1 MSRPLFTFHEF
12 FAGGGMAR
20 LGLGE
25 TWRPLFANDFDPAK
39 TLAYKA
45 NFGDDGFRTRD
56 IWDLKSADI
65 PGRADVAW
73 ASSPCQDF
81 SLAGARAG
89 LAGARSSALMG
100 FWRLMAALAKEGRAP
115 ALIVIENVA
124 GLLSSRGGADFA
136 AVQAAAKELGY
147 ATSSAIVDAAAFVP
161 QSRKRVLI
169 VAHRGDALPIP
180 APPVGRN
187 LTLADVLE
195 DDQAVE
201 WHSEIQ
207 TQRLLNLMDAT
218 NLAKVRAA
226 LISPGRA
233 VGAVF
238 RRVRPGGQR
247 AEVRFDGL
255 AGCLRTP
262 RGGSSRQILVVVDG
276 GRARSRLINP
286 REAARLMGL
295 PERYVL
301 PTTTTA
307 ALQLVGDGV
316 VVPMVR
322 WLARTV
328 LEPALRQDRWARTG

>member
-1 MSRPLFTFHEF
+1 
-12 FAGGGMAR
+12 
-20 LGLGE
+20 
-25 TWRPLFANDFDPAK
+25 
-39 TLAYKA
+39 
-45 NFGDDGFRTRD
+45 
-56 IWDLKSADI
+56 
-65 PGRADVAW
+65 
-73 ASSPCQDF
+73 
-81 SLAGARAG
+81 
-89 LAGARSSALMG
+89 MG

-124 GLLSSRGGADFA
+124 ELLSSRGGADFA

-226 LISPGRA
+226 LTSPGRA

>member
-1 MSRPLFTFHEF
+1 MSRAAFTFYEF

-25 TWRPLFANDFDPAK
+25 AWRPLFANDFDPAK
-39 TLAYKA
+39 ALAYKD
-45 NFGDDGFRTRD
+45 NFGDDGFRTAD
-56 IWDLKSADI
+56 IWDLKVSDV
-65 PGRADVAW
+65 PGRADLAW

-100 FWRLMAALAKEGRAP
+100 FWRLMASLAKEARAP
-115 ALIVIENVA
+115 RLIVIENVV
-124 GLLSSRGGADFA
+124 GLVSSRDGADFA
-136 AVQAAAKELGY
+136 AVQTAARELGY
-147 ATSSAIVDAAAFVP
+147 ATSSAVVDAAAFVP

-169 VAHRGDALPIP
+169 LAHRGEALTIT
-180 APPVGRN
+180 APPTGRN

-195 DDQAVE
+195 DDQDVE

-207 TQRLLNLMDAT
+207 TRRLHSLMDET
-218 NLAKVRAA
+218 NLAKMRAA
-226 LISPGRA
+226 VTSPART

-262 RGGSSRQILVVVDG
+262 RGGSSRQILVVVEDG
-276 GRARSRLINP
+276 QVRSRLITP

-295 PERYVL
+295 PESYRL
-301 PTTTTA
+301 PGSASA
-307 ALQLVGDGV
+307 ALHLVGDGV

-322 WLARTV
+322 WLAQTV
-328 LEPALRQDRWARTG
+328 LEPALGRAGRRAA